1 MRSWKQLAGDDFV
14 VIGGY
19 ESGMDAASNLA
30 ACGKRCTVV
39 SSTAFWRVQTEDPS
53 TELAPYTAERV
64 RAACAT
70 PTPPRLLA
78 PLRVFA
84 VERRVEADPNP
95 NPSPNP
101 SPNPNRNRNP
111 NPNPNPNTNPNP
123 SPSPNQARGGR
134 RRRVRRARAMGA
146 AGGAC
151 WRRV

>member
-84 VERRVEADPNP
+84 VERLKPRKD
-95 NPSPNP
+95 
-101 SPNPNRNRNP
+101 
-111 NPNPNPNTNPNP
+111 
-123 SPSPNQARGGR
+123 GCL
-134 RRRVRRARAMGA
+134 A
-146 AGGAC
+146 ALPTHAILLSLKAGDMVTRC
-151 WRRV
+151 SRQLW

>member
-1 MRSWKQLAGDDFV
+1 
-14 VIGGY
+14 
-19 ESGMDAASNLA
+19 MDAASNLA

-84 VERRVEADPNP
+84 VERRAEADPNPNPNP

-101 SPNPNRNRNP
+101 NP
-111 NPNPNPNTNPNP
+111 NPNPYPTP
-123 SPSPNQARGGR
+123 SGELLPASGGLFPRQPAARAAR
-134 RRRVRRARAMGA
+134 PRRAA
-146 AGGAC
+146 ALKF
-151 WRRV
+151 